1 MGTISKNKS
10 TRRGFVSIRVKYLL
24 SYISLI
30 AVVIIFINTYP
41 LVLSRDVVQ
50 RSKESTIKTGVVQ
63 IGSYIEAL
71 DHITSSS
78 VGQVMALLD
87 TSQYTYVMVLNSNY
101 EMLYY
106 QGSTLQDYDESIALR
121 LAERSITGCVDMF
134 DSYYSSGA
142 FRSYAAAPIV
152 SGDTIIAVVCV
163 YEYDSAS
170 GAMITSLKNNM
181 LKLSAGLCV
190 LAVAMSVVYSG
201 TFTRR
206 ITKIL
211 KAIANVRE
219 GEYTYR
225 INVKGRDELSQLAEE
240 FNDLTTRL
248 QDTEQKRRRFVAD
261 ASHELKTPLA
271 SIRLLSDSIIESP
284 DIDMDT
290 VREFVTDIR
299 DESERLSRITTQL
312 LSLTRLDNNRMTVR
326 KPIDCRETCEKV
338 VRSLQPI
345 AISNGIELHCDL
357 EEKCFIMASSDDL
370 FEVVFNLGENAI
382 KYNIK
387 GGRVDI
393 RLYRE
398 KDSVLITVD
407 DTGIGIPAQDMP
419 YIFDRFYRV
428 DEARDREEGGSGLG
442 LSIVKSTVER
452 HGGMVKCKKNESGGM
467 KFIVNF
473 PVCVTSGKGV

>member
-1 MGTISKNKS
+1 M
-10 TRRGFVSIRVKYLL
+10 L

-30 AVVIIFINTYP
+30 AAAIVAINTYP
-41 LVLSRDVVQ
+41 LILSRDVVQ

-71 DHITSSS
+71 GHITSSS
-78 VGQVMALLD
+78 VGQVMGMLD
-87 TSQYTYVMVLNSNY
+87 TGQYTYIMVLNSSY

-106 QGSTLQDYDESIALR
+106 QGSASSGYDETIALS
-121 LAERSITGCVDMF
+121 LAERSITDSADIF
-134 DSYYSSGA
+134 DSYFTDGA
-142 FRSYAAAPIV
+142 FKSYAAAPIV
-152 SGDTIIAVVCV
+152 SDGSIIAVVCV
-163 YEYDSAS
+163 YEYDETS

-181 LKLSAGLCV
+181 LRLSIALCV
-190 LAVAMSVVYSG
+190 LAAAMSVIYSG
-201 TFTRR
+201 TFTRG

-225 INVKGRDELSQLAEE
+225 INVKGNDELSQLGTE

-248 QDTEQKRRRFVAD
+248 QDTEQKRRQFVAD

-271 SIRLLSDSIIESP
+271 SIRLLSDSIIETP
-284 DIDMDT
+284 NMDMDT
-290 VREFVTDIR
+290 VRDFVTDIR
-299 DESERLSRITTQL
+299 DESERLSRITAQL
-312 LSLTRLDNNRMTVR
+312 LDLTRLDNNRTTVR
-326 KPIDCRETCEKV
+326 KAINCRKTCEKV
-338 VRSLQPI
+338 IRSLQPI
-345 AISNGIELHCDL
+345 AVSSGIELESSL
-357 EEKCFIMASSDDL
+357 EDNCFIMASADDL

-387 GGRVDI
+387 GGSVDI
-393 RLYRE
+393 RLFRE
-398 KDSVLITVD
+398 GTSVLITVD

-428 DEARDREEGGSGLG
+428 DEARDREGGGSGLG

-452 HGGMVKCKKNESGGM
+452 HGGTVKCEKNGVGGM

-473 PVCVTSGKGV
+473 PVCVTSGNGV